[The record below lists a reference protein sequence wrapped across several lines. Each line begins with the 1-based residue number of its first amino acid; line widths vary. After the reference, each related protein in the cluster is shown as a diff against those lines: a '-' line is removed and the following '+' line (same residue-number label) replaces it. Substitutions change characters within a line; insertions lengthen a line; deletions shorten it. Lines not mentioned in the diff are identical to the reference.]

1 MAIIATTIPADIF
14 GLAFANFQSCFT
26 FSIFPPSYQSNYSYF
41 YLDRLVCR
49 HRTTPTMKSSFH
61 PVYKYIF
68 CLPSRRSRQ
77 IIGLTPRIIYSLL
90 LLLASFSYV
99 NASALSFSLVWQHVP
114 DFSFSLV
121 CVLQHFVSSIGT
133 FHTPLSRQ
141 QWLLLNHTYTFGTDI
156 FRAYQNDL
164 PQNNDINNYSF
175 CT

>member
-1 MAIIATTIPADIF
+1 MRKISHLF
-14 GLAFANFQSCFT
+14 SC
-26 FSIFPPSYQSNYSYF
+26 SYF

-49 HRTTPTMKSSFH
+49 RHKTIHKTKSLCH
-61 PVYKYIF
+61 LVYRYIF

-99 NASALSFSLVWQHVP
+99 NASASFFSLVWQHVP

-133 FHTPLSRQ
+133 FHTPLSHQ
-141 QWLLLNHTYTFGTDI
+141 LWLLLNHSCTFGTDI